1 MPAGPGHR
9 AAIAPEP
16 ARRVRSSGRRRPAQE
31 VHPRARSSAMT
42 EPTAGIAVQNVACSG
57 LDALLGAVPVDL
69 CAYLHVGQQ
78 LGPQL
83 YLRRPTLAA
92 LDPADAFRLFS
103 ALRDQLEDA
112 PDGESRMKI
121 DAFDAFVVASAGTP
135 SRGLWVAGR
144 RDDALTD
151 ADASTAAALGR
162 AIMQVCHTA
171 ESASVAHTPSVV
183 LRVAVETMATG
194 MRATVTVEHEG
205 AERIGHGDAAAALPA
220 VAWGPL
226 DALAP
231 SLKLVA
237 AAEDGIDDERVVLV
251 LVRDAAGRS
260 SVGAALVGS
269 DPLRAAA
276 SAALVAATAL
286 G

>member
-1 MPAGPGHR
+1 MSDPA
-9 AAIAPEP
+9 
-16 ARRVRSSGRRRPAQE
+16 
-31 VHPRARSSAMT
+31 
-42 EPTAGIAVQNVACSG
+42 AGIAVQNVAYSG
-57 LDALLGAVPVDL
+57 LDALLTAVPVDL

-103 ALRDQLEDA
+103 ALRDKLDEA
-112 PDGESRMKI
+112 DGESRMKI
-121 DAFDAFVVASAGTP
+121 DAFDAFGVTSAGP
-135 SRGLWVAGR
+135 HSRGLWVAGR

-151 ADASTAAALGR
+151 EDAATAASLGR
-162 AIMQVCHTA
+162 AVMQVCHTA
-171 ESASVAHTPSVV
+171 ETASVAYTPSVV
-183 LRVAVETMATG
+183 LRVAVETIATG
-194 MRATVTVEHEG
+194 MRATVTVQHEG
-205 AERIGHGDAAAALPA
+205 AERIGHGDAGAALPA
-220 VAWGPL
+220 VAWGAL
-226 DALAP
+226 DALDP

-237 AAEDGIDDERVVLV
+237 AAEAGRDDERVGLV

-269 DPLRAAA
+269 DPRRASA
-276 SAALVAATAL
+276 SAALVAASDL